1 MTCGVCLSL
10 GVAAG
15 LAAGST
21 RVRQAM
27 CVVPS
32 AQPPPRPGCV
42 IAMLSSW
49 PQGVCLVAPPSG
61 SHQRPRRDE
70 SGERTCLV
78 QNSWG
83 GGGVRAAWPS
93 PRVLGI
99 SAVLLPVAGER
110 RRNWMPWLQLSSW
123 LVHSSIPQIF
133 TKCSPCVRHCDNLV
147 RFKHERVLC
156 FKELVPWS
164 SGWINPEVFVFVLI
178 SPRTCRAKSY
188 QRPSVYF
195 PI

>member
-1 MTCGVCLSL
+1 MECAFHL
-10 GVAAG
+10 GRRQGWLLVPRARVSGHVRGAFRTAA
-15 LAAGST
+15 T
-21 RVRQAM
+21 QARL
-27 CVVPS
+27 CHRH
-32 AQPPPRPGCV
+32 AEQ
-42 IAMLSSW
+42 L
-49 PQGVCLVAPPSG
+49 PQGVCLVAPPGG

-78 QNSWG
+78 QHSWG

-99 SAVLLPVAGER
+99 SAVFLPVAGER

-133 TKCSPCVRHCDNLV
+133 TKCSPCVRHRDNLV

-178 SPRTCRAKSY
+178 SPRTCKAKSY

>member
-1 MTCGVCLSL
+1 MGRRQGWLLVPRARVSGHVRGAFRTAATQARLCHRHAEQLAPRRVSGGASRWVASEA
-10 GVAAG
+10 AAG
-15 LAAGST
+15 RERGADLPCAAFLGRRRGQSRLAVSS
-21 RVRQAM
+21 R
-27 CVVPS
+27 
-32 AQPPPRPGCV
+32 PRNQCR
-42 IAMLSSW
+42 
-49 PQGVCLVAPPSG
+49 VAP
-61 SHQRPRRDE
+61 
-70 SGERTCLV
+70 CC
-78 QNSWG
+78 W
-83 GGGVRAAWPS
+83 
-93 PRVLGI
+93 
-99 SAVLLPVAGER
+99 ER

-156 FKELVPWS
+156 FKELVPLS